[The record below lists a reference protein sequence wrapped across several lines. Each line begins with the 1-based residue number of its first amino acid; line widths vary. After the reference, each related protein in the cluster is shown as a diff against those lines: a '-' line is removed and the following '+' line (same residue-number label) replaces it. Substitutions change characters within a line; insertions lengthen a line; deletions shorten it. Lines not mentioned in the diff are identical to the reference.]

1 MKLLFVNDHK
11 FYKENNDFYSSGG
24 LPKNIWSRYL
34 DFFSSIIVIG
44 RKLDKKNPGL
54 VQSNTEK
61 VKFNL
66 IEEYKNPLL
75 HFNKVG
81 LSLVIP
87 HNKEDNF
94 TLNFE
99 PHSYCDN
106 GCQIVAMNFQE

>member
-1 MKLLFVNDHK
+1 MKLLFVHDHK

-66 IEEYKNPLL
+66 IEEYRNPLDEFL
-75 HFNKVG
+75 YSK
-81 LSLVIP
+81 
-87 HNKEDNF
+87 K
-94 TLNFE
+94 
-99 PHSYCDN
+99 
-106 GCQIVAMNFQE
+106 FQRNLDRYLKTFSKY